1 MELRLTYQEISTLIE
16 NHTGRSLP
24 LSFGGPHTLRLDYEV
39 NVLFK
44 TASVG
49 LDITVDQIVDSDIYL
64 SYSGGAGIDFLVRQ
78 AIGMAKNRPGGE
90 LIECLDGNRILL
102 RLSQSAQAGSLLERI
117 TLRDI
122 RFDESYVIID
132 FSPRSL

>member
-1 MELRLTYQEISTLIE
+1 
-16 NHTGRSLP
+16 
-24 LSFGGPHTLRLDYEV
+24 
-39 NVLFK
+39 
-44 TASVG
+44 
-49 LDITVDQIVDSDIYL
+49 
-64 SYSGGAGIDFLVRQ
+64 
-78 AIGMAKNRPGGE
+78 MAKNRPGGE